1 MKVRGEETS
10 SAQRR
15 EFETTQIVGAKRD
28 RRCATL
34 RDRGFTQFVTNY
46 LSRRKS
52 SGCEK
57 QLTLS
62 LFPGYLFRR
71 FKLSD
76 LFAILNRIGVI
87 PVEGA
92 GNKPLAV
99 GEAAVCNCRR
109 VIEQVVR
116 LRAVAVRYGFH
127 YHSAAFQSNCSADGL
142 QRLRHLQV

>member
-15 EFETTQIVGAKRD
+15 EFETTQIVGGIRR

-34 RDRGFTQFVTNY
+34 RDKGFTQFVTNFV
-46 LSRRKS
+46 SRRKS

-57 QLTLS
+57 KLTLS
-62 LFPGYLFRR
+62 LFPSYLFGR

-99 GEAAVCNCRR
+99 GEAVCAGRR
-109 VIEQVVR
+109 VIEQVAK
-116 LRAVAVRYGFH
+116 LRAVTV
-127 YHSAAFQSNCSADGL
+127 
-142 QRLRHLQV
+142 